1 MERSN
6 QVSSGGGI
14 TMTEKKPI
22 KKTYVKLPENLEKLT
37 DEEIDQWAS
46 EAYSLIIKKLKEQN
60 K

>member
-22 KKTYVKLPENLEKLT
+22 KKTYVKLPENVDQLT
-37 DEEIDQWAS
+37 DQEIDQWAS
-46 EAYSLIIKKLKEQN
+46 EAYALIIEKLKEQDI
-60 K
+60 